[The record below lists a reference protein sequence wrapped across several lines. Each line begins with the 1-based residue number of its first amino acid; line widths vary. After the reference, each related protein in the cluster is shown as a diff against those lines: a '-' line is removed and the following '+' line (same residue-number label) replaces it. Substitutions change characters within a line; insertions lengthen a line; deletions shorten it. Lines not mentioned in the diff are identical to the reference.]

1 MNGDVLK
8 DEKLIKEFMKH
19 EAKELEKEIDS
30 AAFMAESMVSAA
42 ESTLKSFGMSDNSLN
57 VFEDIIET
65 IEEVREHEDEYLEN
79 L

>member
-1 MNGDVLK
+1 
-8 DEKLIKEFMKH
+8 
-19 EAKELEKEIDS
+19 
-30 AAFMAESMVSAA
+30 
-42 ESTLKSFGMSDNSLN
+42 MSDNSLN